1 MAAAGSAVESQ
12 VDRTFVA
19 AWDAFFRAV
28 RRRRGREAQV
38 AGRGLSIA
46 QYHLVDG
53 LRDGSLTVGTTAIG
67 AGISVPTAS
76 RMIDVLV
83 ADGYVKRVPSPLDRR
98 VVEVSLT
105 AAGRRALRAKDTEIA
120 EFRAA
125 IVASL
130 TEEQREL
137 GADVLLRLAEAVD
150 DL

>member
-1 MAAAGSAVESQ
+1 VATASPVPTQ
-12 VDRTFVA
+12 VDEAFVS

-38 AGRGLSIA
+38 AGRGLSLA

-53 LRDGSLTVGTTAIG
+53 LREGSLNVGATALG

-76 RMIDVLV
+76 RMIDGLV
-83 ADGYVKRVPSPLDRR
+83 ADGYLKRDPAPHDRR

-105 AAGRRALRAKDTEIA
+105 AAGRRALSAKDTEIA
-120 EFRAA
+120 AFRSA

-130 TEEQREL
+130 SEEQRAL
-137 GADVLLRLAEAVD
+137 GAEVLLRLADAVD
-150 DL
+150 EL